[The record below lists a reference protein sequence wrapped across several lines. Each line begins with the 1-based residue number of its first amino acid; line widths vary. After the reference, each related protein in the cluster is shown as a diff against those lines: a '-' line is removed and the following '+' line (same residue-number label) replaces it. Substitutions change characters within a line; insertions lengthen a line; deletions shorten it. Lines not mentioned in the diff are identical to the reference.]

1 MCLVRWVLV
10 LVCPGDCDMLSW
22 PPWLFSRKSSL
33 GAESWSCCNT
43 SQSACDD
50 LCGQGSAGMS
60 MSSGCLAAWFY
71 QCPYFKL
78 LDYRLSRLGHHLEP
92 LNAYLV

>member
-1 MCLVRWVLV
+1 MTVICCPVFPGCFPESRPWVL
-10 LVCPGDCDMLSW
+10 
-22 PPWLFSRKSSL
+22 SL
-33 GAESWSCCNT
+33 GAVCNT